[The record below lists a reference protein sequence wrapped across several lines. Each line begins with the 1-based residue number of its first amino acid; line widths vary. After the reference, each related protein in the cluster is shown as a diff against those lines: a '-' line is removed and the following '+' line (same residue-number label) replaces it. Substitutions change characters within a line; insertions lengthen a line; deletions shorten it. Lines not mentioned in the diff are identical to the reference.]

1 MLLAIKSKEQVLEAK
16 LLDHQRLA
24 LFQTKKIAHIEK
36 TGLGHE
42 KAKNEF
48 RDKFCAVEESRQLDR
63 NLNAFQF
70 SLLNNEAR
78 ANKCEI
84 NTLKDEARAN
94 KCEIKTLK
102 DKVETLEDEN
112 EAVRGELKD
121 VNSKIDKLFATAVFQ
136 KL

>member
-1 MLLAIKSKEQVLEAK
+1 MLLAIKSKEQVLGAK

-24 LFQTKKIAHIEK
+24 LAQTKKIAHLEK

-84 NTLKDEARAN
+84 
-94 KCEIKTLK
+94 KTLK